1 MNTAQINELFKNPGQ
16 IDPENTDALRQ
27 LVNEYPWCS
36 SFQVMLAKSLKLGDD
51 PGFGK
56 QLKKTAV
63 YAGDRKILYRLIM
76 QPGLQQSIAD
86 FEALTSEAEIAKTPD
101 SELPESDKNVEKEL
115 ETVLAP
121 IDESFEEKDNEIDQI
136 EEPEEETDTEIGQS
150 EEQKA
155 ENVEEENLI
164 DSTILER
171 EVLSEVAAH
180 SYQRELEKSLNEQA
194 DKAPKASSAA
204 QVDTPKSNQPTT
216 FLDFISGRK
225 GSETKPKKATEE
237 EDSLISRFIESE
249 PKIERKASH
258 FFSPVNMGKMS
269 LVDND
274 EIVTETLAA
283 IYAKQGDIEKARR
296 AYDQLALKYPEKS
309 LYFAGLIKKLDQS
322 RNKK

>member
-1 MNTAQINELFKNPGQ
+1 MNTTQINELFRNPGK
-16 IDPENTDALRQ
+16 IDPDNTDALRQ

-36 SFQVMLAKSLKLGDD
+36 SFQVMFAKSLKLADD

-86 FEALTSEAEIAKTPD
+86 FEALTAEEEITKTPD
-101 SELPESDKNVEKEL
+101 SEIAESDANNEKAVE
-115 ETVLAP
+115 TDP
-121 IDESFEEKDNEIDQI
+121 TSIDEPVEEKDNEIDQS
-136 EEPEEETDTEIGQS
+136 EEPVEEIEIGQS
-150 EEQKA
+150 EETPA
-155 ENVEEENLI
+155 ENVEEEELI
-164 DSTILER
+164 DSTNLER

-180 SYQRELEKSLNEQA
+180 SYQRELEKSLSEEAERISKESPEKQVG
-194 DKAPKASSAA
+194 APKS
-204 QVDTPKSNQPTT
+204 DQPTS

-225 GSETKPKKATEE
+225 RSEAKPQPTTEE

-274 EIVTETLAA
+274 EIVTETLAE
-283 IYAKQGDIEKARR
+283 IYAKQGDIDKARR

>member
-1 MNTAQINELFKNPGQ
+1 MNTSQINDLFKNPGQ

-36 SFQVMLAKSLKLGDD
+36 SFQVMLAKSLKLADD
-51 PGFGK
+51 TGFGK

-76 QPGLQQSIAD
+76 QPGLQQSITN
-86 FEALTSEAEIAKTPD
+86 FEALTSGAESATTD
-101 SELPESDKNVEKEL
+101 TDLPEPVTNIEKEVEADPTSIDEPVEKTEL
-115 ETVLAP
+115 EIGHSA
-121 IDESFEEKDNEIDQI
+121 ENKAE
-136 EEPEEETDTEIGQS
+136 DTEK
-150 EEQKA
+150 EE
-155 ENVEEENLI
+155 LI
-164 DSTILER
+164 DSTNLER

-180 SYQRELEKSLNEQA
+180 TYQRELEQSLSEQTESPSA
-194 DKAPKASSAA
+194 ESSKDLF
-204 QVDTPKSNQPTT
+204 DTPQTEAPNS
-216 FLDFISGRK
+216 FIDFISGRK
-225 GSETKPKKATEE
+225 GAEIKTQPTHEE

-309 LYFAGLIKKLDQS
+309 LYFADLIKKLDQS

>member
-1 MNTAQINELFKNPGQ
+1 MNTTQINDLFKNPGQ
-16 IDPENTDALRQ
+16 IDPGNTDALRQ

-86 FEALTSEAEIAKTPD
+86 FEALTSVV
-101 SELPESDKNVEKEL
+101 ESDKSQVTEIPEPDTNVEKEV
-115 ETVLAP
+115 ESDPTSVDQP
-121 IDESFEEKDNEIDQI
+121 IVEVEKSDVEIGSTEEEKASITG
-136 EEPEEETDTEIGQS
+136 EED
-150 EEQKA
+150 
-155 ENVEEENLI
+155 LI
-164 DSTILER
+164 DSSNLER

-180 SYQRELEKSLNEQA
+180 SYQRELEKSLSEQT
-194 DKAPKASSAA
+194 KSLPEKLPSEHI
-204 QVDTPKSNQPTT
+204 DTRQTEPPTS
-216 FLDFISGRK
+216 FIDFISGRR
-225 GSETKPKKATEE
+225 GGDKKIQVPHEE

-269 LVDND
+269 IVDND

-309 LYFAGLIKKLDQS
+309 LYFAGLIEKLDQS

>member
-1 MNTAQINELFKNPGQ
+1 MKTSQINELFLSPGK
-16 IDPENTDALRQ
+16 IDPTSTDELRQ

-36 SFQVMLAKSLKLGDD
+36 SFQVMLAKSLKLADD
-51 PGFGK
+51 PAFGK

-63 YAGDRKILYRLIM
+63 YSGDRKILYRLIM

-86 FEALTSEAEIAKTPD
+86 FEALTSAADPVKSPD
-101 SELPESDKNVEKEL
+101 TEVPESEANPEKEL
-115 ETVLAP
+115 PSDPASIAEPVDET
-121 IDESFEEKDNEIDQI
+121 EETEIDINQ
-136 EEPEEETDTEIGQS
+136 PEEQEAEHP
-150 EEQKA
+150 EED
-155 ENVEEENLI
+155 NLI
-164 DSTILER
+164 DSTNLER

-180 SYQRELEKSLNEQA
+180 SYQRELEKSLSEQDEKTA
-194 DKAPKASSAA
+194 KDSPQGQDDVPQSGAPTS
-204 QVDTPKSNQPTT
+204 
-216 FLDFISGRK
+216 FIDFISGRK
-225 GSETKPKKATEE
+225 GAELKTQPAEE
-237 EDSLISRFIESE
+237 EDSLINRFIESE